1 MAGTPAGGALTDLR
15 AQTVNQIKLLL
26 EAIWMTFATAF
37 NPLLTEHQ
45 QRTEINLYTATIAGL
60 VPAILQNVPV
70 IITDYFQGSHNLLY
84 TLLQTT
90 LGPLGLTIGQAYDT
104 LLQDILTGYSDN
116 LQANKSIDPTQA
128 DTVAAAALTEASA
141 LGLGSRVVTLLF
153 ELFLPKKLN
162 VFNWIGP
169 QLADLAGY
177 DKIIGLIR
185 DPQLKAAIGNLA
197 EYNANQQFL
206 TKAPEEPLARE
217 MYARRLITPAQ
228 LTKLVNWAGI
238 QTEFQNPTLLTSYR
252 PVQPFLLAR
261 AAEAGAISQ
270 DDVTAVLQFAGYR
283 DADITRLEIAFAALA
298 LVPYQQQY
306 LVAAVRATELG
317 TMTPAD
323 LGQAMTSINLNQDQQ
338 NLVQLTVATRKL
350 EQLAELYR
358 KSISEAYKYGTITDA
373 QYVPSLEGIGIGAAD
388 AQAHYAVDSI
398 AKTGKAAAAAVKA
411 EERLANQR
419 MRAAG
424 QAAIAGYKSG
434 TIDSVALEAALL
446 AAGYDPAVAG
456 FIVTVQTLRREGNE
470 VFLYGVTLPHSQA
483 LLLREQVSALG
494 IQVKSQLVTPAAAL
508 AALAGYGVPS
518 ANAQALVAD
527 WAATVTPAADVGVLE
542 PR

>member
-1 MAGTPAGGALTDLR
+1 MF
-15 AQTVNQIKLLL
+15 K
-26 EAIWMTFATAF
+26 F
-37 NPLLTEHQ
+37 NGF
-45 QRTEINLYTATIAGL
+45 RDAD
-60 VPAILQNVPV
+60 VAILQN
-70 IITDYFQGSHNLLY
+70 
-84 TLLQTT
+84 
-90 LGPLGLTIGQAYDT
+90 AY
-104 LLQDILTGYSDN
+104 
-116 LQANKSIDPTQA
+116 
-128 DTVAAAALTEASA
+128 
-141 LGLGSRVVTLLF
+141 
-153 ELFLPKKLN
+153 
-162 VFNWIGP
+162 
-169 QLADLAGY
+169 
-177 DKIIGLIR
+177 
-185 DPQLKAAIGNLA
+185 
-197 EYNANQQFL
+197 
-206 TKAPEEPLARE
+206 
-217 MYARRLITPAQ
+217 
-228 LTKLVNWAGI
+228 
-238 QTEFQNPTLLTSYR
+238 
-252 PVQPFLLAR
+252 
-261 AAEAGAISQ
+261 
-270 DDVTAVLQFAGYR
+270 
-283 DADITRLEIAFAALA
+283 AALA
-298 LVPYQQQY
+298 LQPFQAQY
-306 LVAAVRATELG
+306 LSAAVRATELG